1 MAEVLVGAGSLVVL
15 AAGAAAAGWWLLAGI
30 GLAGALAWLAAGLP
44 PAGGRL
50 ATGTRAA
57 ARIGLL
63 PLFGSAFAAYV
74 VPSAPSWIAG
84 VVVAVLVLARAA
96 GLRPS
101 AFTARWITGL
111 LLVAGLGLIALCLA
125 VPPVAQAEPG
135 QHQGPAGVLLAAV
148 VVVPLLVRP
157 GDDRSRRPGDDRPPR
172 SGEGRMR
179 WWPGERWW
187 SGERWWPAGPVV
199 VLLAL
204 AAAALY
210 QLGPFRLGLSATSLR
225 DLLAAA
231 DAPALVTMLAAVAAV
246 ATVSAG
252 LTALSSAQ
260 EEAGRW
266 PVLGGGLVAAL
277 LATVLD
283 PFQALRIAAV
293 LALVE
298 LFAAVVLGRSVSTAR
313 GAVVVISSGILL
325 IMLGTVWP

>member
-15 AAGAAAAGWWLLAGI
+15 AAGAAAAGWWLLGGI
-30 GLAGALAWLAAGLP
+30 ALAGALAWLASGLP
-44 PAGGRL
+44 HAGGRL
-50 ATGTRAA
+50 AAGTRAA
-57 ARIGLL
+57 GWLGLL

-74 VPSAPSWIAG
+74 VPGAPSWVAG
-84 VVVAVLVLARAA
+84 VVVAVLVLAQAL

-101 AFTARWITGL
+101 PFTARWITGL
-111 LLVAGLGLIALCLA
+111 LVVAGLALIALCLA
-125 VPPVAQAEPG
+125 ISPVDQAQPAAPE
-135 QHQGPAGVLLAAV
+135 GPAGVLLAAV
-148 VVVPLLVRP
+148 MVVPLLR
-157 GDDRSRRPGDDRPPR
+157 R
-172 SGEGRMR
+172 SGSE
-179 WWPGERWW
+179 
-187 SGERWWPAGPVV
+187 SRWWPAIPVAA
-199 VLLAL
+199 LLAL

-231 DAPALVTMLAAVAAV
+231 DAPALATMLAAVAAV

-252 LTALSSAQ
+252 LGALASAQ

-266 PVLGGGLVAAL
+266 PVLGGGLVAAV

-293 LALVE
+293 LTLVE
-298 LFAAVVLGRSVSTAR
+298 LFAAVVLGRSASSAR
-313 GAVVVISSGILL
+313 GAVVVLVSGILL

>member
-1 MAEVLVGAGSLVVL
+1 MLVGAGSLVVL

-50 ATGTRAA
+50 AVGTRAA

-74 VPSAPSWIAG
+74 VPGAPPWIAG
-84 VVVAVLVLARAA
+84 VVVAVLVLAQAA

-111 LLVAGLGLIALCLA
+111 LLVVGLALIALCLA
-125 VPPVAQAEPG
+125 VPPVAQAQPG

-157 GDDRSRRPGDDRPPR
+157 GSAEP
-172 SGEGRMR
+172 S
-179 WWPGERWW
+179 
-187 SGERWWPAGPVV
+187 RWWPAAPVAA
-199 VLLAL
+199 LLAL

-231 DAPALVTMLAAVAAV
+231 DAPALATMLAAVAAV

>member
-50 ATGTRAA
+50 AAGTRAA
-57 ARIGLL
+57 GRIGLL

-74 VPSAPSWIAG
+74 VPGAPSWVAG
-84 VVVAVLVLARAA
+84 VVVAVLVLAQAL

-111 LLVAGLGLIALCLA
+111 LLVAGLALIALCLA
-125 VPPVAQAEPG
+125 IAPVEQAQSGP
-135 QHQGPAGVLLAAV
+135 HPGPAGVLLAAV

-157 GDDRSRRPGDDRPPR
+157 GEDT
-172 SGEGRMR
+172 GEGRSR
-179 WWPGERWW
+179 WWPGEGRSRWW
-187 SGERWWPAGPVV
+187 SGERWSRWWPVAPVAA
-199 VLLAL
+199 LLAL

-210 QLGPFRLGLSATSLR
+210 QLGPFRLGLSPTSLR

-231 DAPALVTMLAAVAAV
+231 DAPALATMLAAVAAL

-266 PVLGGGLVAAL
+266 PVLGGGLVAAV

-298 LFAAVVLGRSVSTAR
+298 LFAAVVLGRSVSTPR
-313 GAVVVISSGILL
+313 GAVVVISSGVLL